1 MDQEFEIFLE
11 YEQIMDSQRETI
23 RMLQELV
30 KQLTKENINLKQV
43 INEAVQ

>member
-1 MDQEFEIFLE
+1 MDQTFEIFLE

-30 KQLTKENINLKQV
+30 KQLTKENINLKQI
-43 INEAVQ
+43 INEAA

>member
-1 MDQEFEIFLE
+1 MDQALEIFLE

-30 KQLTKENINLKQV
+30 KQLTEENINLKQV
-43 INEAVQ
+43 INEAA

>member
-1 MDQEFEIFLE
+1 MDQAFEIFIE

-30 KQLTKENINLKQV
+30 KQLTEENINLKQV

>member
-1 MDQEFEIFLE
+1 MDQAFEIFIE

-30 KQLTKENINLKQV
+30 KQLTEENINLKQV
-43 INEAVQ
+43 INEAA